1 MSKIWF
7 TSDNH
12 HMHRNIIS
20 YCDRPWTFE
29 TQTEELIK
37 RWNKVVGF
45 QDTVYHLGDFV
56 FAGPTRFNAVVE
68 IIKQLNG
75 HITFI
80 RGNHCDKR
88 LWQMI
93 EDANITHVVEICDYK
108 EISVDG
114 TKVCMF
120 HFPQVTWNCA
130 HHGAYHLF
138 GHTHGSY
145 KGLGKSMDV
154 GVDCHPNKQPFS
166 WQEVKAELAEKE
178 FVVVDHHD
186 GARP

>member
-1 MSKIWF
+1 MSTFF
-7 TSDNH
+7 TSDCH
-12 HMHRNIIS
+12 FFHKNIVN
-20 YCDRPWTFE
+20 YTNRPWTFE
-29 TQTEELIK
+29 NQTEELIA
-37 RWNKVVGF
+37 RWNSVVGLM
-45 QDTVYHLGDFV
+45 DDVYHLGDFV
-56 FAGPTRFNAVVE
+56 FAGPARFNAVVD

-75 HITFI
+75 KITFI

-88 LWQMI
+88 LWKMI
-93 EDANITHVVEICDYK
+93 EDANIPHVVEICDYK
-108 EISVDG
+108 EISVDSI
-114 TKVCMF
+114 KVCMF

-145 KGLGKSMDV
+145 EGNGKSMDV

-166 WQEVKAELAEKE
+166 WKEVKAKLAEKE

-186 GARP
+186 GTRP